1 MITGLRT
8 YPRAVRDE
16 DDDPREAPPTVV
28 GATAAGVAPL
38 PFLAVYA
45 VLFISHGS
53 FHPVV
58 PPDITTTKHGELVA
72 GFIALGLFIVE
83 ALSVLWLMNG
93 RRRWL
98 FVLTQAATLAAV
110 RVLHLRPHHRVTD
123 HSDPAAR
130 HVGHRARARA
140 AAAVGGLRPTAGPT
154 AAVRALGHRRLS
166 YSQ

>member
-1 MITGLRT
+1 
-8 YPRAVRDE
+8 VRD
-16 DDDPREAPPTVV
+16 DDDEPREAPPAVV

-72 GFIALGLFIVE
+72 GFIALGLFVVE
-83 ALSVLWLMNG
+83 ALSVIWLMNG

-98 FVLTQAATLAAV
+98 FVLTQAATLATSIDFIADRTTGSPIIPIILLVTSATALVLALHPRSGAYV
-110 RVLHLRPHHRVTD
+110 RRPGRGRLF
-123 HSDPAAR
+123 AR
-130 HVGHRARARA
+130 TTTGA
-140 AAAVGGLRPTAGPT
+140 
-154 AAVRALGHRRLS
+154 
-166 YSQ
+166 